1 MKSSILAVAATAV
14 VLLAGGC
21 GDSESEGADP
31 GSTTDS
37 SDSTDSTDSSASDG
51 PSGTGDL
58 DGSLAIFVEQTAKQL
73 DAAAYDIDGST
84 VTLTFDEEFEEGVY
98 IGDCQISWGVISA
111 AGEGAT
117 PEIFLSYRDEQ
128 RNCTDEFR

>member
-21 GDSESEGADP
+21 GDSESAGVDP
-31 GSTTDS
+31 GSTSDS
-37 SDSTDSTDSSASDG
+37 SGSSGSSDG
-51 PSGTGDL
+51 PTGTGDL
-58 DGSLAIFVEQTAKQL
+58 DGSLAIYVEQTAKQL
-73 DAAAYDIDGST
+73 DAEAYDISGST
-84 VTLTFDEEFEEGVY
+84 VTLTFDEEFEEGGY
-98 IGDCQISWGVISA
+98 IGDCQISWGVISS